1 MEITDFKKNC
11 MGTMDF
17 SLKFKGMRKAE
28 EFCVYPI
35 EGKTDIVYFQSDH
48 RWAQLD
54 LKSKTFEVSARRA
67 QYANSVWFM
76 VCQIHHTITVEK
88 LTDEQFGLM
97 IEKIRETAGERVGN
111 NILAV
116 VCDNSYADKI

>member
-11 MGTMDF
+11 MGTMSF

-35 EGKTDIVYFQSDH
+35 KEKTETIYFQSEH

-54 LKSKTFEVSARRA
+54 LKSKIFEVSARRA
-67 QYANSVWFM
+67 QYANSAWFM
-76 VCQIHHTITVEK
+76 VCQINRTTTAEK
-88 LTDEQFGLM
+88 LTDEQFALLIG
-97 IEKIRETAGERVGN
+97 KIKKTAGEKVGN
-111 NILAV
+111 NILSM